1 MNLESDLDPGK
12 GRGWMPAISIAI
24 RTLILFIAVLAVP
37 LAAARELNLTPTET
51 TSWILVVY
59 SLTGLFSLGLAI
71 IYRQPLLLTGNLFAL
86 IFVASLG
93 SEFSYAEVIGAYIVT
108 GVGVLIVSVLGLTGR
123 LAAWLP
129 APIVFGLLA
138 GALLPFVARI
148 FNFLGEAPLMIGGT
162 FLAYLFGYRFWNN
175 RLPAIV
181 PALITGLVIAA
192 VSGQLGQIPSDLS
205 FASPQ
210 ITLPVFSLPAI
221 ITVSPVVLV
230 LIVVQSNLPSMVFM
244 KDQRYQPPERVV
256 DIVSGSGTILG
267 SLLGPVAVSL
277 SLPGTSLAAGPEAG
291 ERQIRYRS
299 VLLLAGGAILIGLL
313 ASLAAAIPEIVPE
326 SLLLT
331 LAGLAVVGVL
341 VNALKHITQ
350 GPLILGPVFAFAVA
364 SSQVSLLGF
373 GPFFWSL
380 VIGTAV
386 SLLLEGDKMR
396 ELSREVAE

>member
-1 MNLESDLDPGK
+1 
-12 GRGWMPAISIAI
+12 
-24 RTLILFIAVLAVP
+24 VP
-37 LAAARELNLTPTET
+37 LAAAQELNLSPAQT

-59 SLTGLFSLGLAI
+59 SLTGLFNLGLAI
-71 IYRQPLLLTGNLFAL
+71 IYRQPLLMTGNLFAL

-93 SEFSYAEVIGAYIVT
+93 SEFSYAELIGAYVVT

-148 FNFLGEAPLMIGGT
+148 FNFLGEAPLLVGGT
-162 FLAYLFGYRFWNN
+162 FIAYLLGHRFLSN

-192 VSGQLGQIPSDLS
+192 LSGQLGQLPEGLS
-205 FASPQ
+205 LTAPE

-221 ITVSPVVLV
+221 ITISPVILVLV
-230 LIVVQSNLPSMVFM
+230 IVQSNVPSMVFLR
-244 KDQRYQPPERVV
+244 DQGYRPPERVV
-256 DIVSGSGTILG
+256 DMVSGLGTILG
-267 SLLGPVAVSL
+267 SLLGPIAVSL
-277 SLPGTSLAAGPEAG
+277 SLPGTSLVAGPEAG
-291 ERQIRYRS
+291 KRQFRYRS
-299 VLLLAGGAILIGLL
+299 VLLVAGGAILIGLL
-313 ASLAAAIPEIVPE
+313 ASLAAVVPQIVPE

-341 VNALKHITQ
+341 INSLQQVIQ

-364 SSQVSLLGF
+364 SSEISMLGF

-380 VIGTAV
+380 VIGMAV
-386 SLLLEGDKMR
+386 SLLLERDKMLVLR
-396 ELSREVAE
+396 EKATE